1 MLRKDYMMNVSEK
14 ALQLHREWKGKL
26 SIVPKMSLDRKETLS
41 LAYTPGVA
49 APCLA
54 IQADPAQSFAL
65 TGRGN
70 CVAVITDGSAVLGLG
85 DIGPEAAMPVMEG
98 KCALFKAFG
107 GIDAFPLCIR
117 SQDTEE
123 IVKTISLLAG
133 SFGGINLEDISA
145 PRCFQ
150 IEARLKECCDIP
162 VFHDDQHG
170 TAIVTLAA
178 LQNAL
183 TLTHRRLEDVKI
195 VISGAGAAGTA
206 IAELLL
212 AAGAKN
218 LIVCDRKGALA
229 PQRHDLNPAKKKLA
243 SLTNPNKESGSLAD
257 VLTNAH
263 VFIGVSA
270 PGLLTGDMIRAMAP
284 SPIIFACANPEPE
297 ILPPAALAAGAAVA
311 ATGRSDFPNQ
321 VNNLL
326 AFPGIFR
333 GALDA
338 KAKAI
343 TQEMCLAAASA
354 IAHSIPPHQLTPD
367 HIIPDATDLEVHKK
381 VARAVCQ
388 TARETK

>member
-1 MLRKDYMMNVSEK
+1 MNISEK
-14 ALQLHREWKGKL
+14 AMQLHREWKGKL
-26 SIVPKMSLDRKETLS
+26 AIVPKMSLDSKETLAI
-41 LAYTPGVA
+41 AYTPGVA
-49 APCLA
+49 APCLS
-54 IQADPAQSFAL
+54 IQENPKESFTL

-123 IVKTISLLAG
+123 IVNTISLLAG

-178 LQNAL
+178 LYNAL

-218 LIVCDRKGALA
+218 LIVCDRKGALSSD
-229 PQRHDLNPAKKKLA
+229 RHDLNPAKTELT
-243 SLTNPNKESGSLAD
+243 SVTNPAGETGSLQD
-257 VLTNAH
+257 VLQHAH

-270 PGLLTGDMIRAMAP
+270 PGLLTGEMISTMAP
-284 SPIIFACANPEPE
+284 DPIIFACANPEPE
-297 ILPPAALAAGAAVA
+297 ILPPAALAAGAAIA

-338 KAKAI
+338 RARNI
-343 TQEMCLAAASA
+343 TQEMCLAAAFA
-354 IAHSIPPHQLTPD
+354 IADSIPQDKLAPD
-367 HIIPDATDLEVHKK
+367 YIIPDATDLDVHKK
-381 VARAVCQ
+381 VARAVYA
-388 TARETK
+388 TACAAK

>member
-1 MLRKDYMMNVSEK
+1 MNISEK
-14 ALQLHREWKGKL
+14 AMQLHREWRGKL
-26 SIVPKMSLDRKETLS
+26 AIVPKMSLDSKEVLS
-41 LAYTPGVA
+41 VAYTPGVA
-49 APCLA
+49 APCLS
-54 IQADPAQSFAL
+54 IQKKPEESFVL

-178 LQNAL
+178 LHNAL
-183 TLTHRRLEDVKI
+183 TLTDRRLEEVKI

-218 LIVCDRKGALA
+218 LIVCDRKGALT
-229 PQRHDLNPAKKKLA
+229 PHRHDLNSAKKELA
-243 SLTNPNKESGSLAD
+243 SLTNPHKESGSLAD
-257 VLTNAH
+257 VLINAH

-270 PGLLTGDMIRAMAP
+270 PGLLTGEMIRSMAP
-284 SPIIFACANPEPE
+284 APIIFACANPEPE
-297 ILPPAALAAGAAVA
+297 ILPPAALAAGAAIA

-338 KAKAI
+338 RANNI
-343 TQEMCLAAASA
+343 TQEMCLAAAFA
-354 IAHSIPPHQLTPD
+354 IADSIPRNKLSPD
-367 HIIPDATDLEVHKK
+367 YIIPDATDPEVHKK
-381 VARAVCQ
+381 AARAVYE
-388 TARETK
+388 TASQSQPL